1 MQCFISYFCFI
12 RCFYFCCGSKHYR
25 QGAKICCQCNLPEP
39 LDLPSVYDPNSSLL
53 AYPTSGSPLLYPN
66 RALSSLYPT
75 TTITYPNPT
84 LPYPTLLYPTLP
96 PPYSYRTATLLLPY
110 CYPTLP
116 YPTLPYPTLP
126 YPTATL
132 PYCYP
137 TLPYSTLTYPSPKLQ
152 PWKGYCATLCRA
164 KGLIQDS
171 AALWCDFKA
180 SVLPHWL

>member
-1 MQCFISYFCFI
+1 MQCFISYVCFI

-66 RALSSLYPT
+66 RALSSHYPT

-84 LPYPTLLYPTLP
+84 LPYPTLTLPYPHPTPTLP
-96 PPYSYRTATLLLPY
+96 YPTPTLLLPY

-126 YPTATL
+126 Y
-132 PYCYP
+132 CYP
-137 TLPYSTLTYPSPKLQ
+137 TLPYPTLL
-152 PWKGYCATLCRA
+152 
-164 KGLIQDS
+164 
-171 AALWCDFKA
+171 
-180 SVLPHWL
+180 LPYLLLP